1 MIPPRSSTLWL
12 VLLAFGALLAVALA
26 SLVGH
31 VLATGIS
38 YIAQE
43 AIGTSQEK
51 PDRNAADPS
60 SSGNSGPE

>member
-1 MIPPRSSTLWL
+1 MIPPRSSTLCL

-43 AIGTSQEK
+43 AIGTSQE
-51 PDRNAADPS
+51 PDGNASDPS
-60 SSGNSGPE
+60 SSGDGGPE